1 MVSVGVAV
9 GGVSIAAVILVP
21 VVVVIVWK
29 HKRKSK
35 GIAYYLVFTII
46 VIIVLP
52 YSTTTCFSEELRFW
66 NEPKYKKVYK
76 QWKVS
81 LLWFRKK
88 LNCICNFTANHV
100 EDIHQQ
106 LLRDHKLNIN
116 LPALKI
122 PELGFQLLGI
132 TESNAGADLIYILRQ
147 SIIDDKHCIYVIY
160 LWQQDSW
167 QIAWCVCLL
176 MIVCVSHLVILL

>member
-1 MVSVGVAV
+1 MDQNT
-9 GGVSIAAVILVP
+9 
-21 VVVVIVWK
+21 
-29 HKRKSK
+29 KRYTSSGKFHYC
-35 GIAYYLVFTII
+35 GL
-46 VIIVLP
+46 
-52 YSTTTCFSEELRFW
+52 E
-66 NEPKYKKVYK
+66 
-76 QWKVS
+76 
-81 LLWFRKK
+81 KK

-106 LLRDHKLNIN
+106 LLRDHKLNMN

-160 LWQQDSW
+160 L
-167 QIAWCVCLL
+167 
-176 MIVCVSHLVILL
+176 